1 MDQVSKES
9 SQMNRMK
16 NHPFMLNSA
25 SITKLNLYMAL
36 LKIGEILIKRAIILG
51 CFSSTPIAAPF
62 SYTSIF
68 YDLINV
74 SHPMNLINLWQNC
87 PLCSVKG
94 TECKSS
100 KLKRA
105 GGSSVKLCVKKQRF
119 SGHLQSYRY

>member
-1 MDQVSKES
+1 MLKSQASDWRDGTLNMMDLVRNLHDKPEGQSMSDVTLVLDDATEL
-9 SQMNRMK
+9 QA
-16 NHPFMLNSA
+16 H
-25 SITKLNLYMAL
+25 KL
-36 LKIGEILIKRAIILG
+36 ILATAI
-51 CFSSTPIAAPF
+51 
-62 SYTSIF
+62 IF

-119 SGHLQSYRY
+119 SGHLQSCRY